1 MACCSADATGCSDVV
16 LTVGALVNFVL
27 RRRRGE
33 FSGRHLRLG
42 IVTVLPRLVDRV
54 AGSRGP
60 RRRRHQAARLPR
72 PQGQSRSWVADAEV
86 GPLVVEIRGRAD
98 LAFVGVVV
106 DTEEW
111 SFWWL
116 LNDLIRR

>member
-1 MACCSADATGCSDVV
+1 
-16 LTVGALVNFVL
+16 L
-27 RRRRGE
+27 
-33 FSGRHLRLG
+33 
-42 IVTVLPRLVDRV
+42 IVLP
-54 AGSRGP
+54 AGDTGR
-60 RRRRHQAARLPR
+60 
-72 PQGQSRSWVADAEV
+72 WVADAEV
-86 GPLVVEIRGRAD
+86 WPLVIEMRGRAD